1 MSGGLSKLL
10 LLFSFSSV
18 QIPPAMWELEDFTYI
33 DTYNVE
39 TTTTTTKN
47 TTKIP
52 VNVVTVHQKQ
62 LNTDKT
68 IYLNEPMTQQ
78 Q

>member
-1 MSGGLSKLL
+1 
-10 LLFSFSSV
+10 
-18 QIPPAMWELEDFTYI
+18 LEDFTYI

-39 TTTTTTKN
+39 TTTTTKN